1 MQYPQR
7 GSMVEKDVFWLI
19 EIKLLKS
26 NLYTL
31 FVHPTYGHQ
40 GISPWK
46 DAVAGISVYPFL
58 PSEPLQG

>member
-1 MQYPQR
+1 
-7 GSMVEKDVFWLI
+7 MVEKDVFWFI